1 MSSFRGSVI
10 SLIIVS
16 VIRGSSVF
24 IIRIVKSIIRMS
36 RGLVSG
42 TISFNE
48 WGTSGIR
55 VMSARW
61 TSGIWAMSARWT
73 SGIRMVGT
81 SWHGRSWKPHWRKR
95 SPWRQTMGWGS
106 WSGWFSFWK
115 IHGWIV
121 AMSVLRIVRIGVI
134 VTRVHFIIV
143 SIFLHSA

>member
-55 VMSARW
+55 V
-61 TSGIWAMSARWT
+61 MSARWT

>member
-61 TSGIWAMSARWT
+61 TSGI
-73 SGIRMVGT
+73 RMVGT
-81 SWHGRSWKPHWRKR
+81 SWHGRSWKPKWRKR

-106 WSGWFSFWK
+106 WSGWFSFWKICGWFSFCK